1 MVVCRVPCIVH
12 ATIARASGH
21 RAEVGGGGD
30 VGEEELVVT
39 GEWCLGAENGDD
51 GEDCGDGRCVMLG

>member
-1 MVVCRVPCIVH
+1 M
-12 ATIARASGH
+12 
-21 RAEVGGGGD
+21 
-30 VGEEELVVT
+30 GEEELVVT